1 MIIGLDLDNTIICY
15 DAAIERLA
23 TNMASLPPE
32 IPKTKLGVR
41 DYLRAQNRE
50 SEWTEFQGK
59 LYGPG
64 MAHAEPFPDAL
75 DAIAAFQGAG
85 HSTVIISHRTRYP
98 YLGPQYD
105 LHESAR
111 AWISNNLLSSGSP
124 LFSPENVHL
133 NETRDEKIALVH
145 SLGCDVFLDDLK
157 EVLTDASFPSATKK
171 FWFSPNSDTGQ
182 EDTPDGV
189 TLIKH
194 WTDLTWLNS
203 N

>member
-1 MIIGLDLDNTIICY
+1 MIIGLDLDNTIVCY

-23 TNMASLPPE
+23 TEMKSLPPE
-32 IPKTKLGVR
+32 ISKTKLGVR
-41 DYLRAQNRE
+41 DYLRAQDRE
-50 SEWTEFQGK
+50 TEWTEFQGK

-75 DAIAAFQGAG
+75 DSIAAFQDAG
-85 HSTVIISHRTRYP
+85 HTTVIISHRTQYP

-111 AWISNNLLSSGSP
+111 AWITSKLSAGRP
-124 LFSPENVHL
+124 LFSPEEVYL

-157 EVLTDASFPSATKK
+157 EVLTDGAFPPDTQKL
-171 FWFSPNSDTGQ
+171 WFSPNSDTAQ
-182 EDTPDGV
+182 ADTPVGV
-189 TLIKH
+189 TMVKH
-194 WTDLTWLNS
+194 WTDLTWLRS